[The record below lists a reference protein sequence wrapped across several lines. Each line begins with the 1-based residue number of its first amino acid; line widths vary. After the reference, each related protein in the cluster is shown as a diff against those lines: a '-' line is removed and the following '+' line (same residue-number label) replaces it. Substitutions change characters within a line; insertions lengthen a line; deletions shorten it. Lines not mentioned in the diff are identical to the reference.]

1 MEATVC
7 GAAMSLFQGRQR
19 ALWPADYQLYNDQ
32 QSAWIGSLA
41 GRAPSPGAL
50 NTIYHGGDF
59 EIASHRAQAA
69 GSWKVF
75 DHESMQHRRN
85 MVPITT

>member
-1 MEATVC
+1 MEATVWC
-7 GAAMSLFQGRQR
+7 AAMSLFQGRQR
-19 ALWPADYQLYNDQ
+19 ALWPADYQLYKDQ

-50 NTIYHGGDF
+50 NTIYHGSDF
-59 EIASHRAQAA
+59 EIASHGAQAA
-69 GSWKVF
+69 GSGKAF
-75 DHESMQHRRN
+75 DQSMLHRRN